1 LGLWPKAK
9 WLEKTLSAAESGSLL
24 LRIVQGLIF
33 IFMGHAVSRQAETR
47 ALKAALLITSVVMVA
62 EFIGGL
68 WTNSLALL
76 ADAAHMLTDAA
87 AIGLSLFAIWFIRRP
102 ATPEKTYG
110 YFRVEILAALVNGTA
125 LLVIALFILRESY
138 HRFFSPQDVKS
149 LEMLLIASVGLVANL
164 TSAWL
169 LHATHKHSL
178 NVRGAFFHVLGDAM
192 GSVGAI
198 LAGGAMLLWQVYWA
212 DALAG
217 ALVSMLILF
226 NAWRLV
232 RDSVL
237 ILLEGAPAHVNL
249 TSMREALCRVP
260 GVESVH
266 DLHVWTLTSG
276 VHAMT
281 CHAVVNGNASRNHII
296 QQMNQVSSEQFDVHH
311 TTIQIEEEDL
321 CQDLQRFCNCD

>member
-1 LGLWPKAK
+1 
-9 WLEKTLSAAESGSLL
+9 L
-24 LRIVQGLIF
+24 LRIVEGDIF
-33 IFMGHAVSRQAETR
+33 ILMGQAVSRKAETR
-47 ALKAALLITSVVMVA
+47 ALKLALLITSVVMVA

-110 YFRVEILAALVNGTA
+110 YFRVEILAALVNGAA
-125 LLVIALFILRESY
+125 LLMIALFLLRESY
-138 HRFFSPQDVKS
+138 FRFFDPQEVKS
-149 LEMLLIASVGLVANL
+149 LEMLMIASVGLAANL

-178 NVRGAFFHVLGDAM
+178 NVRGAFLHVVGDAM
-192 GSVGAI
+192 GSLGAI
-198 LAGGAMLLWQVYWA
+198 MAGIAMLVWQAYWA
-212 DALAG
+212 DAAAG

-232 RDSVL
+232 RDAVL
-237 ILLEGAPAHVNL
+237 VLLEGAPAHVNL
-249 TSMREALCRVP
+249 ASMREALCRVS

-281 CHAVVNGNASRNHII
+281 CHAVVNGDRNRNRII
-296 QQMNQVSSEQFDVHH
+296 QEMSQVSREQFDVQH
-311 TTIQIEEEDL
+311 TTIQIEDEDL
-321 CQDLQRFCNCD
+321 CRDQNRFCNCD

>member
-1 LGLWPKAK
+1 
-9 WLEKTLSAAESGSLL
+9 L
-24 LRIVQGLIF
+24 LRIVEGNIF
-33 IFMGHAVSRQAETR
+33 ILMGQAVSRKAETR
-47 ALKAALLITSVVMVA
+47 ALKLALLITSVVMVA

-110 YFRVEILAALVNGTA
+110 YFRVEILAALVNGAA
-125 LLVIALFILRESY
+125 LLMIALFLLRESY
-138 HRFFSPQDVKS
+138 FRFFDPQEVKS
-149 LEMLLIASVGLVANL
+149 LEMLMIASVGLAANL

-178 NVRGAFFHVLGDAM
+178 NVRGAFLHVVGDAM
-192 GSVGAI
+192 GSLGAI
-198 LAGGAMLLWQVYWA
+198 MAGIAMLVWQAYWA
-212 DALAG
+212 DAAAG

-232 RDSVL
+232 RDAVL
-237 ILLEGAPAHVNL
+237 VLLEGAPAHVNL
-249 TSMREALCRVP
+249 ASMREALCRVS

-281 CHAVVNGNASRNHII
+281 CHAVVNGDRNRNRII
-296 QQMNQVSSEQFDVHH
+296 QEMSQVSREQFDVQH
-311 TTIQIEEEDL
+311 TTIQIEDEDL
-321 CQDLQRFCNCD
+321 CRDQNRFCNCD